1 MSTKAIK
8 LKVSKPTAECIR
20 PEAPKEMRMLAAEG
34 RLPVEPK
41 ELLVA
46 LYFLTKDKDS
56 DISSEAKKSFLNI
69 PHHILTPTL
78 QSEDTPPQ
86 IIDYTSKIFSS
97 DNEILKVI
105 FECPNVARQTL
116 ESIVSS
122 ANEELL
128 NFISEKEKIIRQHPS
143 IFEFIKKNPVIST
156 SILEKVGALLGKESK
171 GDDESEELP
180 EALIKEKDEQEGEP
194 DEKEEGSLYKQVLE
208 MGVSEKIKLA
218 ITGNKEARG
227 LLVKEPNRLICG
239 NVMKNPRI
247 TESEVVLFSA
257 SKSVG
262 EEVFRAIVAN
272 RDWMKNY
279 QIKFN
284 LVSNPRVPLPTAMN
298 LLTHIRGK
306 DLELLSKSRNVSK
319 SVANM
324 ARRMV
329 SASKEKKKK

>member
-1 MSTKAIK
+1 MSTQAIK

-56 DISSEAKKSFLNI
+56 DISNEAKKSILNI
-69 PHHILTPTL
+69 PSHILTTTL
-78 QSEDTPPQ
+78 QSQETHPR
-86 IIDYTSKIFSS
+86 IIDYVAHAFKGN
-97 DNEILKVI
+97 NEILQVI
-105 FECPNVARQTL
+105 IESPNVARQTL
-116 ESIVSS
+116 ETV
-122 ANEELL
+122 AADADGELL
-128 NFISEKEKIIRQHPS
+128 AFIGEKGTLVSKYPS
-143 IFEFIKKNPVIST
+143 ILEFMKKNPAIDA
-156 SILEKVGALLGKESK
+156 SILKNIGSSVASGENSPESGDLPDDLINEKE
-171 GDDESEELP
+171 DQEE
-180 EALIKEKDEQEGEP
+180 EKD
-194 DEKEEGSLYKQVLE
+194 EGSLYKQILE

-227 LLVKEPNRLICG
+227 ILIKEPNRLICG

-257 SKSVG
+257 SKNVG
-262 EEVFRAIVAN
+262 EEVFRAITSN

-279 QIKFN
+279 QIKLN

-298 LLTHIRGK
+298 LLNHIRDK
-306 DLELLSKSRNVSK
+306 DLDLLSKSRNVSK
-319 SVANM
+319 SIANM
-324 ARRMV
+324 AKRMI
-329 SASKEKKKK
+329 SAKKEKKKK

>member
-1 MSTKAIK
+1 MSKAAIK
-8 LKVSKPTAECIR
+8 LKVSKPTAECIK

-46 LYFLTKDKDS
+46 LYFLTKDKDPHV
-56 DISSEAKKSFLNI
+56 SSEAEKSLLNI
-69 PHHILTPTL
+69 PLHILTATL
-78 QSEDTPPQ
+78 QSEETHPR
-86 IIDYTSKIFSS
+86 IIDHLSHLYA
-97 DNEILKVI
+97 DNNEILQVI
-105 FECPNVARQTL
+105 IESPNVVRQTL
-116 ESIVSS
+116 EAIAES
-122 ANEELL
+122 ADEDLL
-128 NFISEKEKIIRQHPS
+128 AFISEKGSIISKYPS
-143 IFEFIKKNPVIST
+143 LFECIKKNPVISAPVLEKIG
-156 SILEKVGALLGKESK
+156 SILEEDGSSR
-171 GDDESEELP
+171 ESEEFP
-180 EALIKEKDEQEGEP
+180 AELIKEKEEADDE
-194 DEKEEGSLYKQVLE
+194 EKEEGSLYAQILE
-208 MGVSEKIKLA
+208 MGVSQKIKLA

-247 TESEVVLFSA
+247 TESEVVLFSS

-262 EEVFRAIVAN
+262 EEVFRAITAN

-279 QIKFN
+279 QIKLN

-298 LLTHIRGK
+298 LLTHIRDK

-319 SVANM
+319 SIANM

-329 SASKEKKKK
+329 SAKKEKKK

>member
-1 MSTKAIK
+1 MSKEAIK
-8 LKVSKPTAECIR
+8 LRVSKPTAECIR

-46 LYFLTKDKDS
+46 LYFLAKDKDP
-56 DISSEAKKSFLNI
+56 DISSEAKKSLLHI
-69 PHHILTPTL
+69 PHHILIPTL
-78 QSEDTPPQ
+78 QSKEIHPR
-86 IIDYTSKIFSS
+86 IIAYVSQIFSE
-97 DNEILKVI
+97 DNEILQVI
-105 FECPNVARQTL
+105 FESPNTARQTL
-116 ESIVSS
+116 ESIAAS
-122 ANEELL
+122 AHEDLL
-128 NFISEKEKIIRQHPS
+128 SFISEKENIISRYPS
-143 IFEFIKKNPVIST
+143 IFESIKKNPVLT
-156 SILEKVGALLGKESK
+156 VPILEKVGSALEKDKVEEEEKE
-171 GDDESEELP
+171 EELP
-180 EALIKEKDEQEGEP
+180 EALIKEKDEL
-194 DEKEEGSLYKQVLE
+194 DEEADEGSLYKQILV
-208 MGVSEKIKLA
+208 MGVSQKIKLA

-227 LLVKEPNRLICG
+227 LLIKEPNRLICG

-247 TESEVVLFSA
+247 TDSEVVLFSA

-272 RDWMKNY
+272 KDWIKNY

-306 DLELLSKSRNVSK
+306 DLELIAKSRNVSK
-319 SVANM
+319 SIANL
-324 ARRMV
+324 AKKMV